1 MARVHL
7 PTMLALA
14 LSALALDLALDLPLP
29 AATGASRAL
38 AAEAVTQAIKPGRWE
53 FTSQLQMPAGVAL
66 PAGVQLPAGGGAH
79 ATHTGCIEADKAVPT
94 DPRPECH
101 IDRITRDGAVI
112 TWVANCTESHGVV
125 HSAGVA
131 RYSGDRMEG
140 TLTTRLP
147 QPGGKFIDTTQT
159 ITGRYLGACTH

>member
-1 MARVHL
+1 MTHVHL
-7 PTMLALA
+7 PALLAPALLVLAL
-14 LSALALDLALDLPLP
+14 L

-38 AAEAVTQAIKPGRWE
+38 AAEAVAQANKPAIKPGSWE
-53 FTSQLQMPAGVAL
+53 FTSQLQMPAGV
-66 PAGVQLPAGGGAH
+66 QLPASGGAH
-79 ATHTGCIEADKAVPT
+79 ATHTACIETDKAVPT

-101 IDRITRDGAVI
+101 VDRITRDGAVI
-112 TWVANCTESHGVV
+112 TWAASCKEAHGVV
-125 HSAGVA
+125 NSAGVA
-131 RYSGDRMEG
+131 RYSGDHMQG